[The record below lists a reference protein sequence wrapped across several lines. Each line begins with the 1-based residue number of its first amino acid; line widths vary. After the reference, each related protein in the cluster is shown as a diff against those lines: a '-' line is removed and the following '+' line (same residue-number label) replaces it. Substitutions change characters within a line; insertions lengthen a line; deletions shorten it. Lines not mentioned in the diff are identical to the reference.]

1 MTRDEVKN
9 LFKRIKSNYST
20 FVADEYKLTEWC
32 KELKDYDETD
42 VHKKLEE
49 HMRSSEYGNSE
60 PKLYFLT
67 KYLKTTS
74 EKNKIE
80 KYLMQCSICKE
91 FIPEEQY
98 DKHYERCL
106 DVEYII
112 KKRKELFDN
121 DTSEELKNAYL
132 NMDQTT
138 FDNKYLEFL
147 DKIYNYVSDEEKQRI
162 EFIINPPSVDK

>member
-1 MTRDEVKN
+1 MELKDVKII
-9 LFKRIKSNYST
+9 LKRIQVNYPSFINDSYT
-20 FVADEYKLTEWC
+20 QSEWY
-32 KELKDYDETD
+32 KELKDYDLED
-42 VHKKLEE
+42 IMKKLEE
-49 HMRSSEYGNSE
+49 HMRSEQYGNNI
-60 PKLYFLT
+60 PKVYFLT
-67 KYLKTTS
+67 KYLRTTK
-74 EKNKIE
+74 EKNKTE

-106 DVEYII
+106 DVEYIV

-121 DTSEELKNAYL
+121 DTSEELKNTYL
-132 NMDQTT
+132 NMEQTT

-147 DKIYNYVSDEEKQRI
+147 DKIYNYVSDEEKRRI

>member
-49 HMRSSEYGNSE
+49 HMRSAEYGNSE

-67 KYLKTTS
+67 KFLKTKE
-74 EKNKIE
+74 EKNKVE
-80 KYLMQCSICKE
+80 KYRLQCTICGK
-91 FIPEEQY
+91 FIPEDDY
-98 DKHYERCL
+98 DSHYERCL
-106 DVEYII
+106 DVDYIV
-112 KKRKELFDN
+112 KKRKELFN
-121 DTSEELKNAYL
+121 EETSEELKERYL
-132 NMDQTT
+132 LMDQET
-138 FDNKYLEFL
+138 FDNKYLQFL

-162 EFIINPPSVDK
+162 ETVINPPGIDK

>member
-1 MTRDEVKN
+1 MTRDEVKS

-67 KYLKTTS
+67 KYLKTTK
-74 EKNKIE
+74 EKNKTE

-91 FIPEEQY
+91 FILEEQY

-106 DVEYII
+106 DVEYIV
-112 KKRKELFDN
+112 KKRKELFDK
-121 DTSEELKNAYL
+121 DTSEELKNTYL
-132 NMDQTT
+132 NMEQTT

-162 EFIINPPSVDK
+162 GFIINPPGIDK

>member
-132 NMDQTT
+132 NMDQIT